1 MRNIYSKA
9 AEVIVFLG
17 DGLDPLANG
26 RSKLKSQAIRA
37 EFKDDL
43 MDDEWTERCLSKWKT
58 TSRMGRATPL
68 DIFCLLRLLS
78 QGQSLSN
85 SLRCLEK
92 VPEPVL
98 ATIFEALRQMLT
110 VRWWNR
116 IWVVQEVV
124 TAAKVTVQYGHVS
137 APWEML
143 VKIGTEQSRQ
153 LSLDYKGLS
162 IEHDVKVLQLL
173 SQVGDIEK
181 FRQIWATKRRPS
193 LLELLRDFSSRG
205 ASDDRDRIFGLL
217 GLCDGSTRVI
227 PDYSLTVRDA
237 YIMAAIDSIR
247 TSKSLSLLT
256 GDLGR
261 KAREDLPS
269 WVPDW
274 SATFDEYDR
283 RRARLNDNY
292 SASAGVLSMIF
303 PDMYPLD
310 KDQQERPLWERYEH
324 NPSGTRLQCY
334 IVRQMRDLIETLKNS
349 GRPQDLLPSCL
360 AGVLSIYGTLAESR
374 GWIDVS
380 DACKQ
385 LTMFCHENGARD
397 IGKISD
403 VAAIAHCS
411 LLGSDNLWRS
421 GLSLNASYIGW
432 VSKVLEPVHSATDED
447 TLRRIIE
454 SWLKETYGHLHPEFL
469 ITLVSDAKETR
480 SESQRLTKED
490 RQLLES
496 WCGHLLGRST
506 QQNLEGL
513 PRLPTADELDSFTRA
528 MQTSTIRRSFFTTH
542 NGMRGLGPMS
552 MRNGDFIYVLPGGKT
567 PFVLR
572 STVAHY
578 GFSSSGYMKKAFRL
592 VGDCF
597 LYGAMDGEF
606 GFPENSA
613 LEKGSLPD
621 DLFQLAS
628 KLLQPDRPPAFHS
641 RMKET
646 MAKTFIDKLRREV
659 FNREMEVVLK
669 ELEASE
675 DTQEGLEELEKIRK
689 KAEMLL
695 KVYESSEPEISRNRF
710 IWGRLNVL
718 YHLEAL
724 DAAQRERK
732 QLSNIYKVL
741 EELREEFNSNREL
754 RQILHQW
761 ESRRIAIV

>member
-1 MRNIYSKA
+1 MVFDLYRYRSRARMPYPTVLGSGEIRLAALLPGEWGDDIKCEIFRASWLTEPKMPEYKALSYSWGLQSFRPPTILVNDCQFRVTPNLECALRHLRRPDEVVILWVDALVSQMRGIYSRA

-143 VKIGTEQSRQ
+143 VKIGKKQSRQ

-217 GLCDGSTRVI
+217 GLCDVSTRVI

-261 KAREDLPS
+261 KARENLPS

-274 SATFDEYDR
+274 GATFDEYDR
-283 RRARLNDNY
+283 RRARLNDKY

-310 KDQQERPLWERYEH
+310 KDQQERPLWETYEH
-324 NPSGTRLQCY
+324 NPSGTRLQYY
-334 IVRQMRDLIETLKNS
+334 IARQMRDLIETLKNS
-349 GRPQDLLPSCL
+349 GSPQDLLPSCL
-360 AGVLSIYGTLAESR
+360 PGVLSIYGTLAGSR

-403 VAAIAHCS
+403 VAAITHCS

-421 GLSLNASYIGW
+421 A
-432 VSKVLEPVHSATDED
+432 
-447 TLRRIIE
+447 
-454 SWLKETYGHLHPEFL
+454 
-469 ITLVSDAKETR
+469 
-480 SESQRLTKED
+480 
-490 RQLLES
+490 
-496 WCGHLLGRST
+496 
-506 QQNLEGL
+506 
-513 PRLPTADELDSFTRA
+513 
-528 MQTSTIRRSFFTTH
+528 
-542 NGMRGLGPMS
+542 
-552 MRNGDFIYVLPGGKT
+552 
-567 PFVLR
+567 
-572 STVAHY
+572 
-578 GFSSSGYMKKAFRL
+578 
-592 VGDCF
+592 
-597 LYGAMDGEF
+597 
-606 GFPENSA
+606 
-613 LEKGSLPD
+613 
-621 DLFQLAS
+621 
-628 KLLQPDRPPAFHS
+628 
-641 RMKET
+641 
-646 MAKTFIDKLRREV
+646 
-659 FNREMEVVLK
+659 
-669 ELEASE
+669 LEASE

-710 IWGRLNVL
+710 IWRGRLKEVL
-718 YHLEAL
+718 DHLEAL

-741 EELREEFNSNREL
+741 EELREEINSNREL